1 MRVVSLA
8 CSNTEIVHA
17 LGCAERLVGV
27 DDHSDFPELLVA
39 RLPRFG
45 PDLDPDLDRVA
56 ALEPDLVLA
65 TLTVPGHELVVE
77 ALARRGVP
85 FLAPEPV
92 SLEDV
97 YRDIVE
103 IAGRLGVPERA
114 GPLIAEMCAE
124 LSAPPPPADAP
135 RVLVEWW
142 PKPVIAPGRRSW
154 ATDVLHAAGARG
166 LLEDEE
172 VKSRPLADDEVLR
185 LAPDAFVVSWC
196 GVQPQKYRPD
206 VVLRNPAW
214 AELHDRTSE
223 SRLLVD
229 AFTASDYFRVV
240 GHSDDPD
247 QLARALDHGDA
258 RVGIRIAP
266 GFAADLRAGRGPA
279 VQIVVD
285 GSSSNTATVAQGYAG
300 RIVQQ
305 LGQRWAAA
313 DRPGGVELRARA
325 RFNPGLVS
333 RLYNVPAV
341 IGVIVLL
348 MSLLLT
354 ASSADSWST
363 RRWFRPGA
371 RRRGALASSGATG
384 RAIRTFPSRS
394 RSAGAGASRRPE
406 RCWSRATT
414 RSGTGSRPRRSRT
427 RCASW
432 RGREKTE
439 AKAKAPAG

>member
-39 RLPRFG
+39 RLPRLG

-56 ALEPDLVLA
+56 VLEPDLVLA
-65 TLTVPGHELVVE
+65 TLTVPGHERVVE

-103 IAGRLGVPERA
+103 IAGHLGVPERA
-114 GPLIAEMCAE
+114 GPLIADMRAE

-135 RVLVEWW
+135 RVLIEWW
-142 PKPVIAPGRRSW
+142 PKPVITPGRRSW

-166 LLEDEE
+166 LLEHEE

-214 AELHDRTSE
+214 AELPAVRE
-223 SRLLVD
+223 GRVFCVPEAYLGRPGPRLVEG
-229 AFTASDYFRVV
+229 V
-240 GHSDDPD
+240 
-247 QLARALDHGDA
+247 RALRGVVA
-258 RVGIRIAP
+258 GLAAP
-266 GFAADLRAGRGPA
+266 RG
-279 VQIVVD
+279 
-285 GSSSNTATVAQGYAG
+285 
-300 RIVQQ
+300 
-305 LGQRWAAA
+305 
-313 DRPGGVELRARA
+313 
-325 RFNPGLVS
+325 
-333 RLYNVPAV
+333 
-341 IGVIVLL
+341 
-348 MSLLLT
+348 
-354 ASSADSWST
+354 
-363 RRWFRPGA
+363 
-371 RRRGALASSGATG
+371 
-384 RAIRTFPSRS
+384 
-394 RSAGAGASRRPE
+394 
-406 RCWSRATT
+406 
-414 RSGTGSRPRRSRT
+414 
-427 RCASW
+427 
-432 RGREKTE
+432 
-439 AKAKAPAG
+439 